1 MEFAQRKELYIA
13 CEPELLNPGDPRY
26 VAIDEL
32 GDPDHLVRG
41 ADWVADLARAF
52 ELSKDPVRMLFTGL
66 PGSGKSTELRRLAK
80 RLEDAKRANLMTV
93 VIAAEEVFDLSSTID
108 VPDILF
114 AILDGV
120 ERELLSREGK
130 DSRQAMSEGV
140 LGRIWRYLM
149 RTDVEIGRGELSVAD
164 VGKLVI
170 ELKTR
175 PTLRARVRAA
185 VVNHLTQI
193 LEETTA
199 ELNAMIGRAKQLAS
213 GYAGII
219 VIFDSLERLRGL
231 TSNWVEV
238 LDSAERVFAAGA
250 PYLKLPVHALYTVP
264 TAMVARRRFET
275 VRFMP
280 MIKLRNRDGSVFQPG
295 IDAAYAIITHRVPE
309 AALRELL
316 GDQLEV
322 RIRTL
327 IEWSGGYPRELI
339 RLVQSM
345 IAIERWPLSDRA
357 FARVLN
363 EVGDQYRKLIP
374 ASAFP
379 WLAQVA
385 TEKYF
390 TLETD
395 EQRSIADQMLLNNIV
410 LRYLNDEDWFELHPA
425 VRNIPGVA
433 DAIRARELARDLV

>member
-1 MEFAQRKELYIA
+1 
-13 CEPELLNPGDPRY
+13 
-26 VAIDEL
+26 
-32 GDPDHLVRG
+32 
-41 ADWVADLARAF
+41 
-52 ELSKDPVRMLFTGL
+52 MLFTGL

-80 RLEDAKRANLMTV
+80 RLEDSKRANLMPV

-130 DSRQAMSEGV
+130 DARQAMREGV
-140 LGRIWRYLM
+140 LSRIWRYLT
-149 RTDVEIGRGELSVAD
+149 RTDVEIGRGELSVPE

-170 ELKTR
+170 EMKTR

-193 LEETTA
+193 IEETTE
-199 ELNAMIGRAKQLAS
+199 ELNAMIGRAKQLAA

-231 TSNWVEV
+231 TANWVEV
-238 LDSAERVFAAGA
+238 LDSVERVFAGGA
-250 PYLKLPVHALYTVP
+250 PYLKLPIHALYTVP
-264 TAMVARRRFET
+264 TAMVARRRFEA

-295 IDAAYAIITHRVPE
+295 FDAAYAIITHRVPE
-309 AALRELL
+309 TALRELL
-316 GDQLEV
+316 GDQLDR
-322 RIRTL
+322 RIRKL

-345 IAIERWPLSDRA
+345 IAVERWPLSDHA
-357 FARVLN
+357 FNRILN

-385 TEKYF
+385 MDKYF
-390 TLETD
+390 TLEND
-395 EQRSIADQMLLNNIV
+395 EHRLIADQMLLNNIV

-433 DAIRARELARDLV
+433 EAIRARQLARDPV